1 MNRILQ
7 GIALAVLAVAPTAC
21 SDSNGTAPDDMSST
35 STGGSTSSTGGS
47 SGSTA
52 ATGGSTTG
60 GSTSSGGSTAS
71 GNSVPITPDPT
82 GWVEGS
88 TNVAGIQGAW
98 YSYNDCTTSPGD
110 CTMNQIPVEGS
121 FDNVGGKMC
130 TSGNTA
136 AVADQMEFSLKWGA
150 GIGLDLNNSGG
161 ADAMKMPYDASAH
174 GVVGFSFTISGT
186 DATGLRFNITS
197 VAAGDNSH
205 FVSAAMGENTVMFSD
220 AMQGSWVTTKT
231 PLDTTQLLAIQFQI
245 PSVLNQSVAFD
256 FCVENLAALTQ

>member
-1 MNRILQ
+1 M
-7 GIALAVLAVAPTAC
+7 T
-21 SDSNGTAPDDMSST
+21 
-35 STGGSTSSTGGS
+35 STGGS
-47 SGSTA
+47 SGSMA
-52 ATGGSTTG
+52 ATGGAGGCADNVCPST
-60 GSTSSGGSTAS
+60 GGSTAS

-88 TNVAGIQGAW
+88 TNVVGIQGAW

-130 TSGNTA
+130 TSGTTA
-136 AVADQMEFSLKWGA
+136 AVADQTEFSLKWGA

-161 ADAMKMPYDASAH
+161 TDAMKMPYDATAH

-186 DATGLRFNITS
+186 NATGLRFNITS

-231 PLDTTQLLAIQFQI
+231 PLDPTQLLAIQFQI

-256 FCVENLAALTQ
+256 FCVENLAAITQ

>member
-7 GIALAVLAVAPTAC
+7 GFALAVLAVAPTAC
-21 SDSNGTAPDDMSST
+21 SDSNGTAPDDTGST
-35 STGGSTSSTGGS
+35 STGGSTTSTGGAGGS
-47 SGSTA
+47 SGST
-52 ATGGSTTG
+52 TTTG
-60 GSTSSGGSTAS
+60 GASSGGSTAS

-82 GWVEGS
+82 GWVEGR
-88 TNVAGIQGAW
+88 TNVVGIQGAW

-130 TSGNTA
+130 TSGTTA

-161 ADAMKMPYDASAH
+161 TDAMKMPYDADAA

-256 FCVENLAALTQ
+256 FCVENLAAITQ